1 MICVYYFSA
10 KKLQKFDNVVTKL
23 SCVSIEKKGV
33 SNEHKTN
40 WYKQIEA
47 IRSAFVSLN
56 NSLNRK
62 EKFFNNLIKFKI
74 AIRKD
79 SFIRF
84 LKNFLTQ

>member
-1 MICVYYFSA
+1 MLPQSYLVWY
-10 KKLQKFDNVVTKL
+10 
-23 SCVSIEKKGV
+23 IEKKGV